1 MRALLAL
8 LLAGCTQVE
17 RTTVIAPPSAFEI
30 QGQFSAQW
38 VGAGEF
44 AAALLSSDA
53 IGFGAY
59 PCRPP
64 GSADEIG
71 GSYEYDDSTGAIL
84 AELKSLDGVSRIAIS
99 GRFLSA
105 NEMRGSY
112 AISIS
117 GSPCNGGVLVLA
129 R

>member
-1 MRALLAL
+1 MRSLMAL
-8 LLAGCTQVE
+8 LLVGCTKVE
-17 RTTVIAPPSAFEI
+17 HTTVIAPPSAFEI

-71 GSYEYDDSTGAIL
+71 GSYEYDDSSGAL
-84 AELKSLDGVSRIAIS
+84 FAELKSLDGVTRIEIS

-112 AISIS
+112 EISIG
-117 GSPCNGGVLVLA
+117 GSPCNGGALVLA